1 MKTLNQLKN
10 EVENYGIKAKDK
22 TIKEILTFVKG
33 SIIKKFKDNEWY
45 YNSIKDELKILK
57 FLKPYYSIDSCLE
70 DFLKIVDEL
79 DNAMLRAKNISSS
92 IYKLVAEKLCDS
104 DVDGDLDLVEF
115 LIRKLYSDHVIEGKK
130 PEIEPLFIDDL
141 KLLIK
146 SLKKLNQKIWNN
158 NGTINVIIELLEIKL
173 KEVIGDENIQDTIKF

>member
-10 EVENYGIKAKDK
+10 EVENYEIKAEDK

-33 SIIKKFKDNEWY
+33 SIIEKFKDDDWY
-45 YNSIKDELKILK
+45 YNSIKDELSILK

-70 DFLKIVDEL
+70 DFLKIVNEL
-79 DNAMLRAKNISSS
+79 DDAMLRTKNIPSS
-92 IYKLVAEKLCDS
+92 IYKLVTENLYNS
-104 DVDGDLDLVEF
+104 DVDDDYDLVNY
-115 LIRKLYSDHVIEGKK
+115 LINHLYRNHVFGDNIIENDV
-130 PEIEPLFIDDL
+130 LLIDNL

-158 NGTINVIIELLEIKL
+158 NEKINVIIELLEIHL
-173 KEVIGDENIQDTIKF
+173 KEVSENEGKNN